1 LPTAAKFGCN
11 RAGATANWRNIHRK
25 HGRFPMSK
33 DAPQAKRNQRAKAA
47 KANAKAKQKLSAEE
61 LAKVSG
67 GQDLRSGGGA
77 WRVRPP
83 YR

>member
-1 LPTAAKFGCN
+1 
-11 RAGATANWRNIHRK
+11 
-25 HGRFPMSK
+25 MSK